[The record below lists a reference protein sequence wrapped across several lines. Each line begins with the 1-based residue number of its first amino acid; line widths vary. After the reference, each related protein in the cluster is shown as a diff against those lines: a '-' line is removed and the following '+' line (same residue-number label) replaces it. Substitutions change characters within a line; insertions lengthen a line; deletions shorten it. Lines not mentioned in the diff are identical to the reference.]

1 MGKCP
6 RVGISPNSAFTA
18 AISEG
23 SEELK
28 VVRNAVAFG
37 IVGFWAEDM

>member
-1 MGKCP
+1 M
-6 RVGISPNSAFTA
+6 GISPNSAFTA

-23 SEELK
+23 SDELK

-37 IVGFWAEDM
+37 MLVSR